1 MIFKK
6 EIKMKESD
14 ENSLIIDDMNIQ
26 NKIYTICGFQV
37 MLDSDLAQLYGVETK
52 RINEAVKNNPDKFPD
67 DFYFEATDDE
77 LENLR
82 SKISTSSWG
91 GNRYSPKLFTE
102 QGIYMLATVLKSKV
116 ATNITVMIIRTF
128 ANMRRLIKS
137 NDFYSH
143 QLKELEKRQLIY
155 EIKSDDKFDKIF
167 NALENK
173 QLHPTNGIF
182 YNGQIFDAYV
192 FIADILRTATKS
204 IVLIDNYIDDTTLI
218 LFSKNQNIK
227 IKIYTATISKQLQ
240 LDIKKYN
247 QQYNNLE
254 VKITKNF
261 HDRFII
267 LDDCDVYHI
276 GASLKDLGNK
286 IFAFSKISIDC
297 NDILNENELVQ
308 LSRDT

>member
-1 MIFKK
+1 M
-6 EIKMKESD
+6 EESN

-26 NKIYTICGFQV
+26 NKIYNIRGFQV

-52 RINEAVKNNPDKFPD
+52 HINQAVRNNPDKFPD

-82 SKISTSSWG
+82 SKFLTSSWG

-102 QGIYMLATVLKSKV
+102 QGIYMLATILKSKV
-116 ATNITVMIIRTF
+116 ATDITVKIIRTF
-128 ANMRRLIKS
+128 ANMRKLIKS
-137 NDFYSH
+137 NDFYAH

-155 EIKSDDKFDKIF
+155 EIKSDEKFDKIF
-167 NALENK
+167 NALEDK
-173 QLHPTNGIF
+173 QIHPTNGIF

-192 FIADILRTATKS
+192 FISDLIKS
-204 IVLIDNYIDDTTLI
+204 AKESIILIDNYIDESILT

-227 IKIYTATISKQLQ
+227 IHIYTATIFKQLQ

-247 QQYNNLE
+247 QQYSNLE

-261 HDRFII
+261 HDRFMI
-267 LDDCDVYHI
+267 LDAKEVYHI

-297 NDILNENELVQ
+297 NDILKRL
-308 LSRDT
+308 

>member
-1 MIFKK
+1 
-6 EIKMKESD
+6 MKESN
-14 ENSLIIDDMNIQ
+14 ENSLIIDNMNIQ
-26 NKIYTICGFQV
+26 NKIYAIRGFQV

-218 LFSKNQNIK
+218 LFSKKQNIK

-297 NDILNENELVQ
+297 NDILKRL
-308 LSRDT
+308 

>member
-1 MIFKK
+1 
-6 EIKMKESD
+6 MKESN
-14 ENSLIIDDMNIQ
+14 ENSLIINDMNIQ
-26 NKIYTICGFQV
+26 NKIYNIRGFQV

-192 FIADILRTATKS
+192 FISDLIKIANES
-204 IVLIDNYIDDTTLI
+204 IVLIDNYVDDTTLT

-227 IKIYTATISKQLQ
+227 IQIFTSTISKQLQ
-240 LDIKKYN
+240 LDINKYN

-297 NDILNENELVQ
+297 NDILKRL
-308 LSRDT
+308 

>member
-1 MIFKK
+1 
-6 EIKMKESD
+6 MKESN

-26 NKIYTICGFQV
+26 NKIYNIRGFQV

-52 RINEAVKNNPDKFPD
+52 HINQAVRNNPDKFPD

-192 FIADILRTATKS
+192 FISDLIKIANES
-204 IVLIDNYIDDTTLI
+204 IVLIDNYVDDTTLT

-227 IKIYTATISKQLQ
+227 IQIFTSTISKQLQ
-240 LDIKKYN
+240 LDINKYN

-297 NDILNENELVQ
+297 NDILKKL
-308 LSRDT
+308 

>member
-1 MIFKK
+1 
-6 EIKMKESD
+6 MKESN

-26 NKIYTICGFQV
+26 NKIYAIRGFQV

-192 FIADILRTATKS
+192 FISDLIKIANES
-204 IVLIDNYIDDTTLI
+204 IVLIDNYVDDTTLT

-227 IKIYTATISKQLQ
+227 IQIFTSTISKQLQ
-240 LDIKKYN
+240 LDINKYN

-297 NDILNENELVQ
+297 NDILKRL
-308 LSRDT
+308 

>member
-1 MIFKK
+1 
-6 EIKMKESD
+6 MKESN

-26 NKIYTICGFQV
+26 NKIYNIRGFQV

-67 DFYFEATDDE
+67 DFYFEATDNE

-82 SKISTSSWG
+82 SKFSTSSWG

-116 ATNITVMIIRTF
+116 ATEITVKIIRTF
-128 ANMRRLIKS
+128 ANMRKLIKS
-137 NDFYSH
+137 NDFYAH

-192 FIADILRTATKS
+192 FISDLIKSSKKS
-204 IVLIDNYIDDTTLI
+204 IILIDNYIDESILT

-297 NDILNENELVQ
+297 NDILKRL
-308 LSRDT
+308 

>member
-1 MIFKK
+1 
-6 EIKMKESD
+6 MKESN

-26 NKIYTICGFQV
+26 NKIYTIRGFQV

-192 FIADILRTATKS
+192 FISDLIKIANES
-204 IVLIDNYIDDTTLI
+204 IVLIDNYVDDTTLT

-227 IKIYTATISKQLQ
+227 IQIFTSTISKQLQ
-240 LDIKKYN
+240 LDINKYN

-297 NDILNENELVQ
+297 NDILKRL
-308 LSRDT
+308 